1 MTKYDLKPIVK
12 TFYDALEEGTILGRK
27 CTRCG
32 HIEFPPYL
40 CCNECGCL
48 DTEWV
53 DLTNMR
59 GVVKAALPTKGA
71 FGDPDFRNE
80 HGDYFAVEIHV
91 EGIDPFNTSLLH
103 VDYDKYA
110 EFDKYID
117 ENEVWVK
124 PFIFQDE
131 DVKVVSW
138 ELVEDCEFKKMPEI
152 KKAAKA
158 DAPAGKDNG
167 ANEGKDNNA
176 GKATC
181 QAAVDYSNDATVQ
194 TVIAAAADAYGVDES
209 EVTLATDIREN
220 LSNESM
226 KMIVMISTIED
237 ELNVVI
243 EIQEA
248 SMLNTIADFVNVVK
262 ERRGEE
268 AVSADAPVAKAE
280 CACAGAKAAAAEV
293 DEIAQAVIDAAAD
306 AYGVDA
312 SEITLDTDIRE
323 DLSNESMKMI
333 VMISTIEDELN
344 VVIEIQEASMLNTI
358 ADFANKVR
366 ERL

>member
-1 MTKYDLKPIVK
+1 MTTMTKYDLKPIVK
-12 TFYDALEEGTILGRK
+12 TFYEALEEGTILGRK
-27 CTRCG
+27 CERCG

-53 DLTNMR
+53 DLTNVR

-117 ENEVWVK
+117 EHEVWVK

-138 ELVEDCEFKKMPEI
+138 ELVEDNEFKKNPEI
-152 KKAAKA
+152 KKEEPK
-158 DAPAGKDNG
+158 
-167 ANEGKDNNA
+167 
-176 GKATC
+176 T
-181 QAAVDYSNDATVQ
+181 
-194 TVIAAAADAYGVDES
+194 
-209 EVTLATDIREN
+209 EVTP
-220 LSNESM
+220 
-226 KMIVMISTIED
+226 
-237 ELNVVI
+237 
-243 EIQEA
+243 
-248 SMLNTIADFVNVVK
+248 
-262 ERRGEE
+262 
-268 AVSADAPVAKAE
+268 APVKTAPTAIAE
-280 CACAGAKAAAAEV
+280 ELDLVALT
-293 DEIAQAVIDAAAD
+293 VIDAAAD
-306 AYGVDA
+306 AYGVES
-312 SEITLDTDIRE
+312 SEITLATDIRE

-344 VVIEIQEASMLNTI
+344 VVIEIQEASLLNTI
-358 ADFANKVR
+358 ADFVAKVR

>member
-1 MTKYDLKPIVK
+1 MAIMTKYDLKPIVK
-12 TFYDALEEGTILGRK
+12 TFYEALEEGTILGRK
-27 CTRCG
+27 CERCG

-59 GVVKAALPTKGA
+59 GVVKAALPTRGA

-138 ELVEDCEFKKMPEI
+138 ELVEDCEFKKIPEI
-152 KKAAKA
+152 KKEAPKAEKTPAPSKAA
-158 DAPAGKDNG
+158 PVV
-167 ANEGKDNNA
+167 
-176 GKATC
+176 
-181 QAAVDYSNDATVQ
+181 AVANDA
-194 TVIAAAADAYGVDES
+194 
-209 EVTLATDIREN
+209 
-220 LSNESM
+220 
-226 KMIVMISTIED
+226 
-237 ELNVVI
+237 
-243 EIQEA
+243 
-248 SMLNTIADFVNVVK
+248 
-262 ERRGEE
+262 
-268 AVSADAPVAKAE
+268 
-280 CACAGAKAAAAEV
+280 
-293 DEIAQAVIDAAAD
+293 IAQTVIDAAAD
-306 AYGVDA
+306 AYGVDP
-312 SEITLDTDIRE
+312 SEITLATDIRE

-344 VVIEIQEASMLNTI
+344 VVIEIQEASLLNTI
-358 ADFANKVR
+358 GDFVAKVR

>member
-1 MTKYDLKPIVK
+1 MATMTKYDLKPIVK
-12 TFYDALEEGTILGRK
+12 TFYEALEEGTILGRK
-27 CTRCG
+27 CERCG

-59 GVVKAALPTKGA
+59 GVVKAALPTRGA
-71 FGDPDFRNE
+71 FGDPEFRNE

-91 EGIDPFNTSLLH
+91 EGVDPFNTSLLH

-117 ENEVWVK
+117 EHEVWVK

-138 ELVEDCEFKKMPEI
+138 ELVEDCEFKKMSEI
-152 KKAAKA
+152 KKAEAA
-158 DAPAGKDNG
+158 VPAACACGCTDAPVADTEEIDDV
-167 ANEGKDNNA
+167 A
-176 GKATC
+176 
-181 QAAVDYSNDATVQ
+181 QA
-194 TVIAAAADAYGVDES
+194 VIDAAADAYGVDAAEIKLS
-209 EVTLATDIREN
+209 TDIREE

-248 SMLNTIADFVNVVK
+248 SLLNTIADFV
-262 ERRGEE
+262 G
-268 AVSADAPVAKAE
+268 
-280 CACAGAKAAAAEV
+280 
-293 DEIAQAVIDAAAD
+293 
-306 AYGVDA
+306 
-312 SEITLDTDIRE
+312 
-323 DLSNESMKMI
+323 
-333 VMISTIEDELN
+333 
-344 VVIEIQEASMLNTI
+344 
-358 ADFANKVR
+358 KVR